1 MSQIVTLKRKISA
14 DELRQALAQID
25 PLSLDEEHDRGF
37 TIEYAADSNF
47 LVTFSN
53 G

>member
-1 MSQIVTLKRKISA
+1 MSQVLTLKRKISA
-14 DELRQALAQID
+14 GELRQALEQID
-25 PLSLDEEHDRGF
+25 SLSLDEEHDRGS